1 MNILHLQ
8 TDLNIV
14 CGVTRNI
21 YLIAKTTNDDY
32 KHFVIGLGGDFVYT
46 SKAKDVN
53 IEIINYKRNSV
64 FGNIQIISYLNKFCN
79 QHQIDIVH
87 SHHRYFDIISHLLSK
102 LKKIQTITSVHNKV
116 FGKKLF
122 SYKSKNIIAVS
133 NSVKTHLIKYFKIPV
148 ERIYVI
154 HNFVDPDEVNIFT
167 DKNVLKSQ
175 LKIKK
180 NFFIIGYIGRLNF
193 SEKGVDVLL
202 RAFQILCKK
211 YDEIVLVLV
220 GEGENEE
227 EIKKFVIENGLEV
240 KMISGKENVYDYYNL
255 LDVVVL
261 PSRQEAFGIALI
273 EAGILQKPVIGANIE
288 AINDVI
294 NDDSGLLFEKENP
307 SDLAK
312 KIEIFYNDIN
322 LRNSC
327 ADNLFNKVNE
337 KYSSAK
343 IIPMYDKLYNAVFE
357 SSIDKI
363 IKSGVSFNDK

>member
-21 YLIAKTTNDDY
+21 YLITKLTNDDY
-32 KHFVIGLGGDFVYT
+32 KHFVIGLGGDFVNT
-46 SKAKDVN
+46 SKANDVN
-53 IEIINYKRNSV
+53 IEIINYNRNSII
-64 FGNIQIISYLNKFCN
+64 GSLQIISHLNRFCS
-79 QHQIDIVH
+79 QHQIDIIH
-87 SHHRYFDIISHLLSK
+87 SHHRYFDLISFLLSK
-102 LKKIQTITSVHNKV
+102 LKKIKTITSVHNKV

-133 NSVKTHLIKYFKIPV
+133 NSVKIHLIKYFKIPE
-148 ERIYVI
+148 ERIYVVN
-154 HNFVDPDEVNIFT
+154 NFVDPDEVIIST
-167 DKNVLKSQ
+167 EKDVLKSQ
-175 LKIKK
+175 LNIKK
-180 NFFIIGYIGRLNF
+180 NSFIIGYIGRLNF
-193 SEKGVDVLL
+193 NEKGIDVLL
-202 RAFQILCKK
+202 RAFQILRKK

-220 GEGENEE
+220 GDGEDEEG
-227 EIKKFVIENGLEV
+227 IRKFLIENRLEV

-312 KIEIFYNDIN
+312 KIEIFYNDVN

-327 ADNLFNKVNE
+327 ADNLYKRVLK
-337 KYSSAK
+337 KYTSVT
-343 IIPMYDKLYNAVFE
+343 IIPLYEELYNDVFE
-357 SSIDKI
+357 SSFD
-363 IKSGVSFNDK
+363 